1 MKLYNS
7 YTQTIEPLQ
16 PIEEGKVSMY
26 VCGPTVYNYPH
37 IGNVRPIIV
46 FDTLKKALQAQ
57 GMDVTYVSN
66 YTDVDDK
73 IINTAIENNT
83 TEKEITAKFIEAYDQ
98 TRADLHADRP
108 DVAPKV
114 TDTMD
119 EIIAFIQNLVQA
131 GAAYEVDGDV
141 YYRVDSNEKY
151 GELSHQ
157 KVEDLMVGAR
167 IDENEKKENPLDFTL
182 WKKTDKGIQ
191 WDSPWS
197 KGRPGWHTECVVMIN
212 DVFQKPLIDIH
223 GGGLDL
229 KFPHHENEIAQNESL
244 HHTHLANMW
253 VYNGMINIDGIKM
266 SKSLGNVWWAKDLIA
281 LYGGNVI
288 RWVMISAQY
297 RAPLNLNEKAFES
310 AQKELKKIFTAYK
323 QAKILLQVNEES
335 TTDATLDSGLWQPFI
350 DALNDDLNTPNAITA
365 VLECVKKINQTQ
377 RQKPLECAALA
388 AQTATLEKMM
398 DVLGIRLEF
407 VHMTA
412 EDKAVYRA
420 WKEAVQEKNYE
431 QADLYRAQLLEKGIL

>member
-1 MKLYNS
+1 MQLYNS
-7 YTQTIEPLQ
+7 YSQKIEELK

-46 FDTLKKALQAQ
+46 FDTLKKALEAQ
-57 GMDVTYVSN
+57 GLDVMYVSN

-73 IINTAIENNT
+73 IINTAIEQNT
-83 TEKEITAKFIEAYDQ
+83 TEKEITKKYIEAYDQ
-98 TRADLHADRP
+98 TRAALNADMP
-108 DVAPKV
+108 NVAPKV
-114 TDTMD
+114 TETMD
-119 EIIAFIQNLVQA
+119 EIIAFIDQLVKE
-131 GAAYEVDGDV
+131 GAAYEIDGDV
-141 YYRVDSNEKY
+141 YYRVSSNAKY

-157 KVEDLMVGAR
+157 KIEDLLVGAR
-167 IDENEKKENPLDFTL
+167 IDENDKKEDPLDFTL

-212 DVFQKPLIDIH
+212 DVFNRSLIDIH

-288 RWVMISAQY
+288 RWVMISTQY

-310 AQKELKKIFTAYK
+310 AKKELQKITNAYK
-323 QAKILLQVNEES
+323 QATILLQINEYPATEQIDQLLW
-335 TTDATLDSGLWQPFI
+335 DAFI
-350 DALNDDLNTPNAITA
+350 DAMNDDLNTPNAITT

-377 RQKPLECAALA
+377 RQKPLDLEQLGKYV
-388 AQTATLEKMM
+388 ATLEAMM
-398 DVLGIRLEF
+398 QVLGIRLDRIVMDE
-407 VHMTA
+407 
-412 EDKAVYRA
+412 EDKKLYND
-420 WKEAVQEKNYE
+420 WKEAAKEKDYE
-431 QADLYRAQLLEKGIL
+431 KADQYRARLIEKGIL

>member
-1 MKLYNS
+1 MQLYNS
-7 YTQTIEPLQ
+7 YSQKIEELK

-46 FDTLKKALQAQ
+46 FDTLKKALEAQ
-57 GMDVTYVSN
+57 GFDVMYVSN

-73 IINTAIENNT
+73 IINTAIEQNT
-83 TEKEITAKFIEAYDQ
+83 TEKEITKKYIEAYDQ
-98 TRADLHADRP
+98 TRADLNADMP

-114 TDTMD
+114 TETMD
-119 EIIAFIQNLVQA
+119 EIIAFIAQLIKE
-131 GAAYEVDGDV
+131 GAAYEIDGDV
-141 YYRVDSNEKY
+141 YYRVSSNTKY

-157 KVEDLMVGAR
+157 KIEDLLVGAR
-167 IDENEKKENPLDFTL
+167 IDENDKKEDPLDFTL

-212 DVFQKPLIDIH
+212 DVFNRSLIDIH

-288 RWVMISAQY
+288 RWVMVSTQY

-310 AQKELKKIFTAYK
+310 AKKELQKITNAYK
-323 QAKILLQVNEES
+323 QANILLQVNGVSS
-335 TTDATLDSGLWQPFI
+335 TQEIDHPLWDAFI
-350 DALNDDLNTPNAITA
+350 DALNDDLNTPNAITT
-365 VLECVKKINQTQ
+365 VLECVKKINQAQ
-377 RQKPLECAALA
+377 RQKPLDCDQL
-388 AQTATLEKMM
+388 TKYVATLEAMM
-398 DVLGIRLEF
+398 RVLGIRLNRIVMDE
-407 VHMTA
+407 
-412 EDKAVYRA
+412 EEKKLYND
-420 WKEAVQEKNYE
+420 WKEAVKEKNYE
-431 QADLYRAQLLEKGIL
+431 KADQYRACLIEKGIL

>member
-7 YTQTIEPLQ
+7 YTQTIEELK

-46 FDTLKKALQAQ
+46 FDTLKKTLEAQ
-57 GMDVTYVSN
+57 EMDVLYASN

-73 IINTAIENNT
+73 IINTAIEKGVS
-83 TEKEITAKFIEAYDQ
+83 EQEITTQFIEAYDQ
-98 TRADLHADRP
+98 TRADLNADQP

-114 TDTMD
+114 TETMD
-119 EIIAFIQNLVQA
+119 AIIRFIDQLIQK
-131 GAAYEVDGDV
+131 GAAYQVDGDV
-141 YYRVDSNEKY
+141 YYRVDSNSLY

-167 IDENEKKENPLDFTL
+167 IDENTKKENPLDFTL
-182 WKKTDKGIQ
+182 WKETDRGIQ

-229 KFPHHENEIAQNESL
+229 KFPHHENEIAQCESL
-244 HHTHLANMW
+244 HHTRLANMW
-253 VYNGMINIDGIKM
+253 VHNGMINIDGIKM

-281 LYGGNVI
+281 MYGGNVI
-288 RWVMISAQY
+288 RWVMISTHY

-310 AQKELKKIFTAYK
+310 AQKEL
-323 QAKILLQVNEES
+323 AKIENAYRQGQVKVQIANEEEES
-335 TTDATLDSGLWQPFI
+335 KELDQTLWNPFI
-350 DALNDDLNTPNAITA
+350 EALNDDLNTPNAITA
-365 VLECVKKINQTQ
+365 LLECVKKINQLQ
-377 RQKPLECAALA
+377 RQKEIDVKALNDA
-388 AQTATLEKMM
+388 LFTLEKMLT
-398 DVLGIRLEF
+398 VLGIKLPTI
-407 VHMTA
+407 HLSQ
-412 EDKAVYRA
+412 EDKELYRS
-420 WKEAVQEKNYE
+420 WRNAVQEKDFE
-431 QADLYRAQLLEKGIL
+431 HADLYRARLQERGIL

>member
-167 IDENEKKENPLDFTL
+167 IDEN
-182 WKKTDKGIQ
+182 
-191 WDSPWS
+191 
-197 KGRPGWHTECVVMIN
+197 
-212 DVFQKPLIDIH
+212 
-223 GGGLDL
+223 
-229 KFPHHENEIAQNESL
+229 
-244 HHTHLANMW
+244 
-253 VYNGMINIDGIKM
+253 
-266 SKSLGNVWWAKDLIA
+266 
-281 LYGGNVI
+281 
-288 RWVMISAQY
+288 
-297 RAPLNLNEKAFES
+297 
-310 AQKELKKIFTAYK
+310 
-323 QAKILLQVNEES
+323 
-335 TTDATLDSGLWQPFI
+335 
-350 DALNDDLNTPNAITA
+350 
-365 VLECVKKINQTQ
+365 
-377 RQKPLECAALA
+377 
-388 AQTATLEKMM
+388 
-398 DVLGIRLEF
+398 
-407 VHMTA
+407 
-412 EDKAVYRA
+412 
-420 WKEAVQEKNYE
+420 
-431 QADLYRAQLLEKGIL
+431 

>member
-1 MKLYNS
+1 MQLYNS
-7 YTQTIEPLQ
+7 YSQKIEELK

-46 FDTLKKALQAQ
+46 FDTLKKALEAQ
-57 GMDVTYVSN
+57 GLDVMYVSN

-73 IINTAIENNT
+73 IINTAIEQNT
-83 TEKEITAKFIEAYDQ
+83 TEKEITKKYIEAYDQ
-98 TRADLHADRP
+98 TRVALNADMP
-108 DVAPKV
+108 NVAPKV
-114 TDTMD
+114 TETMD
-119 EIIAFIQNLVQA
+119 EIIAFIDQLVKE
-131 GAAYEVDGDV
+131 GAAYEIDGDV
-141 YYRVDSNEKY
+141 YYRVSSNAKY

-157 KVEDLMVGAR
+157 KIEDLLVGAR
-167 IDENEKKENPLDFTL
+167 INENDKKEDPLDFTL

-212 DVFQKPLIDIH
+212 DVFNRSLIDIH

-288 RWVMISAQY
+288 RWVMISTQY
-297 RAPLNLNEKAFES
+297 RAPLNLNEKAFET
-310 AQKELKKIFTAYK
+310 AKKELQKITNAYK
-323 QAKILLQVNEES
+323 QAIILLQVNDYVSGEQIDQPLW
-335 TTDATLDSGLWQPFI
+335 DAFI
-350 DALNDDLNTPNAITA
+350 DAMNDDLNTPNAITT

-377 RQKPLECAALA
+377 RQKPLDLEQLGKYA
-388 AQTATLEKMM
+388 ATLEAMM
-398 DVLGIRLEF
+398 QVLGIRLDRIVMDE
-407 VHMTA
+407 
-412 EDKAVYRA
+412 EDKKLYND
-420 WKEAVQEKNYE
+420 WKEAAKEKDYE
-431 QADLYRAQLLEKGIL
+431 KADQYRARLIEKGIL

>member
-7 YTQTIEPLQ
+7 YTQMIEELK

-46 FDTLKKALQAQ
+46 FDTLKKTLEAQ
-57 GMDVTYVSN
+57 GMDVLYASN

-73 IINTAIENNT
+73 IINTAIEKGVS
-83 TEKEITAKFIEAYDQ
+83 EQEITTQFIEAYDQ
-98 TRADLHADRP
+98 TRADLNADQP

-114 TDTMD
+114 TETMD
-119 EIIAFIQNLVQA
+119 AIIRFIDQLIQK
-131 GAAYEVDGDV
+131 GAAYQVDGDV
-141 YYRVDSNEKY
+141 YYRVDSNSLY

-167 IDENEKKENPLDFTL
+167 IDENTKKENPLDFTL
-182 WKKTDKGIQ
+182 WKETDRGIQ

-229 KFPHHENEIAQNESL
+229 KFPHHENEIAQCESL
-244 HHTHLANMW
+244 HHTHLANIW
-253 VYNGMINIDGIKM
+253 VHNGMINIDGIKM

-281 LYGGNVI
+281 MYGGNVI
-288 RWVMISAQY
+288 RWVMISTHY

-310 AQKELKKIFTAYK
+310 AQKEL
-323 QAKILLQVNEES
+323 AKIENAYRQGQVKVQIANEEEEPKEL
-335 TTDATLDSGLWQPFI
+335 DQTLWNPFI
-350 DALNDDLNTPNAITA
+350 EALNDDLNTPNAITA
-365 VLECVKKINQTQ
+365 LLECVKKINQLQ
-377 RQKPLECAALA
+377 RQKEIDVKALNDA
-388 AQTATLEKMM
+388 LFTLEKMLT
-398 DVLGIRLEF
+398 VLGIKLPTI
-407 VHMTA
+407 HLSQ
-412 EDKAVYRA
+412 EDKELYRS
-420 WKEAVQEKNYE
+420 WRNAVQEKDFE
-431 QADLYRAQLLEKGIL
+431 HADLYRARLQEQGIL

>member
-7 YTQTIEPLQ
+7 YTQKIEPLK

-46 FDTLKKALQAQ
+46 FDTLKKALEAQ
-57 GMDVTYVSN
+57 GLDVTYVSN

-73 IINTAIENNT
+73 IIYTAIEQNT
-83 TEKEITAKFIEAYDQ
+83 TEKEITKKFIAAYDQ
-98 TRADLHADRP
+98 TRADLNADMP
-108 DVAPKV
+108 NVAPKV
-114 TDTMD
+114 TETMD
-119 EIIAFIQNLVQA
+119 EIIAFINELIEA
-131 GAAYEVDGDV
+131 GAAYEIDGDV
-141 YYRVDSNEKY
+141 YYRVGSNPKY

-157 KVEDLMVGAR
+157 KIEDLMVGAR

-182 WKKTDKGIQ
+182 WKKTDTGIQ

-212 DVFQKPLIDIH
+212 DVFHKDLIDIH

-266 SKSLGNVWWAKDLIA
+266 SKSLGNVWWAKDLISQ
-281 LYGGNVI
+281 YGGNVI

-297 RAPLNLNEKAFES
+297 RAPLNLNEQAFES
-310 AQKELKKIFTAYK
+310 AKKELQKITNAYK
-323 QAKILLQVNEES
+323 QAEVLLQISHADEPKEKDQF
-335 TTDATLDSGLWQPFI
+335 TWDAFI
-350 DALNDDLNTPNAITA
+350 AAMNDDLNTPNAITA
-365 VLECVKKINQTQ
+365 VLECVKKINQVQ
-377 RQKPLECAALA
+377 RRRPLDLKEVQKYV
-388 AQTATLEKMM
+388 TTLEAMM
-398 DVLGIRLEF
+398 HVLGIRLDPIRMSE
-407 VHMTA
+407 
-412 EDKAVYRA
+412 EDKEMYHAWKAAAKEKNFELADQYRA
-420 WKEAVQEKNYE
+420 R
-431 QADLYRAQLLEKGIL
+431 LIEKGIL

>member
-1 MKLYNS
+1 M
-7 YTQTIEPLQ
+7 
-16 PIEEGKVSMY
+16 
-26 VCGPTVYNYPH
+26 
-37 IGNVRPIIV
+37 
-46 FDTLKKALQAQ
+46 
-57 GMDVTYVSN
+57 
-66 YTDVDDK
+66 
-73 IINTAIENNT
+73 
-83 TEKEITAKFIEAYDQ
+83 
-98 TRADLHADRP
+98 
-108 DVAPKV
+108 
-114 TDTMD
+114 
-119 EIIAFIQNLVQA
+119 
-131 GAAYEVDGDV
+131 

-377 RQKPLECAALA
+377 RQKPLDCAALA

-398 DVLGIRLEF
+398 DVLGICLEF